1 MTTPQAMTCLSHHVD
16 AMEALTDEQLSAIA
30 QGSPQ
35 ALNNL
40 LARLTRLQHTIQSAA
55 RK

>member
-1 MTTPQAMTCLSHHVD
+1 MTTPQAMTQFSRHVD
-16 AMEALTDEQLSAIA
+16 SLESLADEQLSAIA

-35 ALNNL
+35 ALSNL
-40 LARLTRLQHTIQSAA
+40 LARLTRLQHTIEIAA